1 MKKFI
6 FIFMLVLAPLSFADY
21 HGNGEGGGGGG
32 GGYGSGGSVLAI
44 VGLAALAGGLAY
56 YFTREARNSK
66 KADDGLLENK
76 LTNTSNF
83 EIDLYQKEPNSFDN
97 FGSNNLVL
105 PKNNLQV
112 NFKYKLN

>member
-6 FIFMLVLAPLSFADY
+6 FLFMLVLAPLSFADY
-21 HGNGEGGGGGG
+21 HGNGGGD
-32 GGYGSGGSVLAI
+32 GGYGSGGDVLAI
-44 VGLAALAGGLAY
+44 VGLAALVGGLAY
-56 YFTREARNSK
+56 YFTRETRNSK
-66 KADDGLLENK
+66 KTDDDLLENK

-83 EIDLYQKEPNSFDN
+83 EIDFYQKEPNNFDN

-105 PKNNLQV
+105 PENNLQV

>member
-1 MKKFI
+1 MKKYI

-21 HGNGEGGGGGG
+21 HENGEGG
-32 GGYGSGGSVLAI
+32 GGYGSGSGVLAI

-66 KADDGLLENK
+66 KTGDDLLENK
-76 LTNTSNF
+76 LTNTSSF
-83 EIDLYQKEPNSFDN
+83 EIDFYKKEPNDFYN

-105 PKNNLQV
+105 PENNLQV

>member
-21 HGNGEGGGGGG
+21 HGNSEGG
-32 GGYGSGGSVLAI
+32 GGYGSGGGVLAI

-66 KADDGLLENK
+66 KTGDDLLENK

-83 EIDLYQKEPNSFDN
+83 EIDFYKKEPNNFYN
-97 FGSNNLVL
+97 FGSNDQVL
-105 PKNNLQV
+105 PENNLQV

>member
-1 MKKFI
+1 MKKYI

-21 HGNGEGGGGGG
+21 HENGEGG
-32 GGYGSGGSVLAI
+32 GGYGSGSGVLAI

-66 KADDGLLENK
+66 KTGDDLLENK

-83 EIDLYQKEPNSFDN
+83 EIDFYKKEPNNFYN
-97 FGSNNLVL
+97 FGSNDQVL
-105 PKNNLQV
+105 PENNLQV

>member
-21 HGNGEGGGGGG
+21 HGNGEGG

-66 KADDGLLENK
+66 KPDDDLLENK
-76 LTNTSNF
+76 LTNTRNF
-83 EIDLYQKEPNSFDN
+83 EIDFYQKEPNSFDN

-105 PKNNLQV
+105 PKNNLEV

>member
-6 FIFMLVLAPLSFADY
+6 FIFMLVFAPLSFADY
-21 HGNGEGGGGGG
+21 HGNGEGGGG

-66 KADDGLLENK
+66 KADDDLLENK

-83 EIDLYQKEPNSFDN
+83 EIDFSQKEPNSFDN

-112 NFKYKLN
+112 NFRYKLN

>member
-21 HGNGEGGGGGG
+21 HGNGEGG

-56 YFTREARNSK
+56 YFTRDARNSK
-66 KADDGLLENK
+66 KTEDNLLESK

-83 EIDLYQKEPNSFDN
+83 EIDFYQKEPNSFDN

-105 PKNNLQV
+105 PKNNLEV

>member
-1 MKKFI
+1 MKKYI

-21 HGNGEGGGGGG
+21 HENGEGG
-32 GGYGSGGSVLAI
+32 GGYGSGSGVLAI

-66 KADDGLLENK
+66 KTGDDLLENK
-76 LTNTSNF
+76 LTNTGNF
-83 EIDLYQKEPNSFDN
+83 EIDFYQKEPNNFYN
-97 FGSNNLVL
+97 FGSDNMVL

>member
-1 MKKFI
+1 MKKYI

-21 HGNGEGGGGGG
+21 HENGEGGGG
-32 GGYGSGGSVLAI
+32 YSSGSGVLAI

-66 KADDGLLENK
+66 KTGDDLLENK

-83 EIDLYQKEPNSFDN
+83 EIDFYQKEPNNFYN
-97 FGSNNLVL
+97 FGSDNTVL

>member
-21 HGNGEGGGGGG
+21 HGNGDGGGG

-56 YFTREARNSK
+56 YFTRDARNSK
-66 KADDGLLENK
+66 KTEDNFLESK

-83 EIDLYQKEPNSFDN
+83 EIDFYKKEPNNFYN

-105 PKNNLQV
+105 PENNLQV